1 MGKCHSKREK
11 QSLYVR
17 DKEGNV
23 LTDSHKAQQRRQR
36 ERGGREGGRTREIY
50 NTNIIGRPE
59 MHKRS
64 H

>member
-1 MGKCHSKREK
+1 MGKCHSKRVK

-36 ERGGREGGRTREIY
+36 ERERERREGE
-50 NTNIIGRPE
+50 
-59 MHKRS
+59 HVK
-64 H
+64 